1 MSVTL
6 YNLLLNNFVFDEC
19 DVSVY
24 RDIDL
29 NVIKNIISCLARDNL
44 PEKEKDAL
52 SRGLQQI
59 IGHRKHG
66 DEWYITIKNKN
77 NGAGETS
84 NIFFNDRSINV
95 WSSIESLLS
104 NYTPNTHMLKI
115 KYKIKTSKTM
125 STQSFINNM
134 IDKLKPK
141 KITRGNTTE
150 QTLNDLNVLNNEQ
163 HRHIMNQL
171 IFLCTPKL
179 TRNYTQE
186 QMDLQLQENMFLLFL
201 SVYNQFLILIER
213 ELSVI
218 DSSSS
223 SNTNNKRQSRHPTA
237 TATLNL
243 SELLNN
249 NTKNDYVC
257 KNWKLIHSNLSK
269 LGLLNNNN
277 YVQACLGI
285 WCFSGQN
292 QAADSDIKENFKLK
306 DSKVWKLL
314 YSGIQNTWSK
324 LVKYSSKG

>member
-29 NVIKNIISCLARDNL
+29 NVIKRIISCLARDDL
-44 PEKEKDAL
+44 PEKEAL
-52 SRGLQQI
+52 SRGLQEI

-66 DEWYITIKNKN
+66 VEWYIKIKNKN

-84 NIFFNDRSINV
+84 KIFFYDLSINV

-163 HRHIMNQL
+163 HRHIMKQL
-171 IFLCTPKL
+171 IFLCTPTL
-179 TRNYTQE
+179 TLNYTQE
-186 QMDLQLQENMFLLFL
+186 QMDLQLQQNMFLLFL

-213 ELSVI
+213 ELAVTIESI
-218 DSSSS
+218 ACEIKQMEDDLIQD
-223 SNTNNKRQSRHPTA
+223 NILHIII
-237 TATLNL
+237 
-243 SELLNN
+243 
-249 NTKNDYVC
+249 C
-257 KNWKLIHSNLSK
+257 KCTF
-269 LGLLNNNN
+269 
-277 YVQACLGI
+277 Y
-285 WCFSGQN
+285 
-292 QAADSDIKENFKLK
+292 
-306 DSKVWKLL
+306 
-314 YSGIQNTWSK
+314 
-324 LVKYSSKG
+324 